1 MVKVKLLRE
10 KKEMDIQ
17 FTGKIKDLLPQLSYS
32 IETAVVIKNDVPVEE
47 DEEVGDEDELKILPV
62 VSGG

>member
-17 FTGKIKDLLPQLSYS
+17 FIGKIKDLLPQLSYS

-47 DEEVGDEDELKILPV
+47 DEEVGDGDELKILPV

>member
-17 FTGKIKDLLPQLSYS
+17 FIGKIKDLLPQLSYS